1 MEFVCPVCQTAG
13 DTPDDSLDRPA
24 TQTTCQKC
32 GTPLSLTRETG
43 QVDVLSSARNPSAGR
58 RPSST
63 QASYETTSVLSMRSQ
78 DRGKKDYA
86 SLVVFAVV
94 LAVLVA
100 TGVYLTLNLDRG
112 VFKKPLQSFSKL
124 ADDLSRYGKT
134 ILSEFQKVRQ
144 PKSKQT
150 RRAQKHVREGYDHY
164 KENRLGKAQEELG
177 KAIEINPQNPEAYFW
192 RARTFIK
199 TENYDEAIMD
209 LKTVIELNPRYSPAY
224 DNLGWLFMRRN
235 KDDESL
241 AYLNRSIEL
250 KPNNGWAHYMRSRI
264 FFKKGDLRQALENA
278 KTACK
283 LDYAD
288 GCRDVKRYESNL
300 SDNS

>member
-13 DTPDDSLDRPA
+13 NISDDNLKRPA
-24 TQTTCQKC
+24 TPTTCQKC

-43 QVDVLSSARNPSAGR
+43 QVDVLSAARNPSAGK

-63 QASYETTSVLSMRSQ
+63 QPGYETTSVLSMRLLDS
-78 DRGKKDYA
+78 GKKDYV

-94 LAVLVA
+94 LAVLIA
-100 TGVYLTLNLDRG
+100 TGVYFTLNLDRG

-124 ADDLSRYGKT
+124 ADDLSRFSKA
-134 ILSEFQKVRQ
+134 ILSEFQKARQ
-144 PKSKQT
+144 PKNKQT
-150 RRAQKHVREGYDHY
+150 RRAQKHVRKGYDLY
-164 KENRLGKAQEELG
+164 KENMLSKAQEELG

-192 RARTFIK
+192 RARAFIK

-209 LKTVIELNPRYSPAY
+209 LKTVIELNPRYSAAY

-241 AYLNRSIEL
+241 SYLDKSIEL

-264 FFKKGDLRQALENA
+264 FFKKGDLRKALENA